1 MTEKLK
7 NGLLIGLLSA
17 SVVCSGTAIGVS
29 VATIEPEKGSQGAQ
43 GIQGVGITD
52 IETSYV
58 YDEDG
63 NESVVYTYVLS
74 EGDPIVKTEETGKK
88 IVDLDDFELVGYEDE
103 EEMYNVFTV
112 GAVTELPDM
121 TVTVY
126 LDDGTERTIPVT
138 DDMIETNIDF
148 TKAGLYDFVI
158 TVGDQKMDMGEMMGG
173 MPVFD
178 GETPVMSMFQSQ
190 GGNTAPVVLS
200 TDIGNADVELY
211 GMYWMQV
218 KSWDAVMNGNM
229 EDLMTPVTADQIK
242 EVTYTEDGFYDVLL
256 TDGVGEA
263 VVTLYLTDEISATN
277 YKGGY
282 IATENYDTQY
292 IAKNGAYDVSDTYFA
307 INYTE
312 ELSKDGM
319 GATYYL
325 PVTAANVTL
334 DTTTTGEKEATL
346 TYKVGEDT
354 IISEPKNVVVY
365 ETKETV
371 STLELEY
378 FDFDDL
384 SDPYAYF
391 LYNSSTTYYA
401 DAEKETTLATESETG
416 RYVYLYEVELKEE
429 VDFTTP
435 GVKGFT
441 VLYEGEEFNFAVEIP
456 AEPTGEIV
464 SLNNMM
470 GQPMEF
476 AVTMNQGENA
486 GLVIRKAYLNTA
498 VVVEYDNHDTSYTMI
513 MPGMLDWS
521 DVDSATV
528 GTYTA
533 TLTIQ
538 GFVQEIKV
546 TVVEPTPD
554 MTDVEVVY
562 TLNGSEEAPLNIEIE
577 HPMFGPQPVSV
588 VGIVLYENNWA
599 QINFPLWQG
608 IEPIMA
614 KYTLDTTAN
623 TLTLNVNGVAYT
635 ATVSDSDNTDAITLD
650 TVAGVVV
657 DYSTKTPVA
666 TYTVVIQGTESTLK
680 LYDDNNLVLTNE
692 YLVDGEI
699 YEYTLV
705 DGVLEF
711 LLGGYMECRY
721 AVVNG
726 ELVEIYTGNY

>member
-1 MTEKLK
+1 MTAKLK

-29 VATIEPEKGSQGAQ
+29 VATIEPEKGANGA
-43 GIQGVGITD
+43 QGVGITD

-371 STLELEY
+371 STLELDY

-562 TLNGSEEAPLNIEIE
+562 TLIADENSTPFLYTFDE
-577 HPMFGPQPVSV
+577 
-588 VGIVLYENNWA
+588 VGRAMPTNATLYANNYA
-599 QINFPLWQG
+599 KLVFAYYDAYYVY
-608 IEPIMA
+608 A
-614 KYTLDTTAN
+614 KYTLDTTTGAIVF
-623 TLTLNVNGVAYT
+623 NVNGTEYKAK
-635 ATVSDSDNTDAITLD
+635 ATDLDNTDSVAFDAILA
-650 TVAGVVV
+650 VAEDEV